1 MFFFVMMDI
10 LGMKKINSV
19 EKLAEMGKRVKETGL
34 TYEIRVIDNDYQ
46 IEIYKGSMKIYEFVC
61 DKVGSQAFLSE
72 AVNF

>member
-46 IEIYKGSMKIYEFVC
+46 IEIYKGSMKIY
-61 DKVGSQAFLSE
+61 
-72 AVNF
+72 